1 MIADFKIL
9 NDADIITRRRLVI
22 WGAGSNGKEMA
33 NALKNYVKEI
43 EFVDA
48 DAGKAGNLINGI
60 LVSLPEKLLA
70 YQKSGKEYA
79 IAMSTNSLQVQESIL
94 QQIEDMQIRDT
105 DIFTWYAVQTALC
118 VMRQS
123 ESTSASHGD
132 RCEGQPRI
140 SEQKSIEVYHNE
152 VEKVRN
158 CQKLLGEMFFAS
170 VSDKAVWVYQD
181 KKVGSRTIVSSA
193 KALGIYAVHVHS
205 FNLLQFERFE
215 FGDAFI
221 KKAIQK
227 TSGKVISLVRDPIA
241 RQISLLWQYFGN
253 NPSKALK
260 GCHSWK
266 EWEEK
271 FYAIPNEEDEFEW
284 YIREFLRIL
293 DINVY
298 NYPFDREKGYTII
311 NQDGISVMLL
321 KMEKIDDLEQVIGA
335 FLGEEHFKL
344 IKNNVGSEK
353 KYKYAYQN
361 YLDHVRIP
369 RDFYDHYYK
378 DNKYMDHFYTEE
390 EKAAFAMR
398 WEKHTV
404 ESKGDL

>member
-9 NDADIITRRRLVI
+9 NDADIITHRRLVI

-70 YQKSGKEYA
+70 YQKNGKEYA

-105 DIFTWYAVQTALC
+105 DIFTWYAVQAALC
-118 VMRQS
+118 AMRQS
-123 ESTSASHGD
+123 EGTSASHGD
-132 RCEGQPRI
+132 RCEQPRI

-181 KKVGSRTIVSSA
+181 KKVGSCTIANSA
-193 KALGIYAVHVHS
+193 RAAGIYAVHVHT
-205 FNLLQFERFE
+205 FNLLNFDPLD
-215 FGDAFI
+215 FGDSFI
-221 KKAIQK
+221 KQIIQK
-227 TSGKVISLVRDPIA
+227 TSGKVISLVREPIA
-241 RQISLLWQYFGN
+241 RQVSLLWQRYGN
-253 NPSKALK
+253 APTVALK
-260 GCHSWK
+260 AFHSWK
-266 EWEEK
+266 EWEER
-271 FYAIPNEEDEFEW
+271 FYAVPNEEDEFEW
-284 YIREFLRIL
+284 YIQEFLKIL
-293 DINVY
+293 GINIY
-298 NYPFDREKGYTII
+298 EYPFDREKGYTVI
-311 NQDGISVMLL
+311 NQDGISVLLL
-321 KMEKIDDLEQVIGA
+321 KMEKIDDLEQVIGD
-335 FLGEEHFKL
+335 FLGEKHFKL
-344 IKNNVGSEK
+344 EKNNVGGEK

-369 RDFYDHYYK
+369 RGFYDHYYK

-390 EKAAFAMR
+390 EKATFAMR
-398 WEKHTV
+398 WKKHIV